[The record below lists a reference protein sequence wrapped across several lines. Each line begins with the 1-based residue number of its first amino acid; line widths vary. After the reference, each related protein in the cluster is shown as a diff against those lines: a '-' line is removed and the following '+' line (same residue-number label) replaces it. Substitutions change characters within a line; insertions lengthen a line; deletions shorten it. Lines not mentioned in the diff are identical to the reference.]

1 MRVDASMTQHIKKL
15 SFYTLKQTDLRSY
28 LAKAPMEFTQ
38 AAKPLALQMPLPNGK
53 IETFM
58 MVESPI
64 LAPAIAAKHPEIK
77 TYSGKSSSDPTHT
90 IRISFTAQG
99 FNAIILGVENDAAYY
114 DKVSTNP
121 KDQVYRV
128 YFARDAE
135 RPKPTKATGQT
146 NKCGTIDN
154 PLNLN
159 LSTPKANSGA
169 RLAAGPNDV
178 GTSLRTFRLAFA
190 ATGEFTQQAVY
201 GGDANAA
208 FAGLVGYVNR
218 VNAIYRRELSV
229 ALQLVS
235 DVSLVYSNTA
245 TDPYTNS
252 NQDSLLVEN
261 QRNLDNVIGNAN
273 YDIGHILGF
282 EGSSGG
288 GLASGSSVCDN
299 DFKAQ
304 GVSGVG
310 DGSFAPIFDDQL
322 VAHEMGHQF
331 GMSHSYNSI
340 VPVCTTR
347 KPETSVEPG
356 AGATIMSYG
365 FTCNDENND
374 DNYEQ
379 PAYAPFL
386 NFHTVSYDQAIN
398 YIKTISCFTSTGT
411 GNVVPVIN
419 SISTNRTIPKSTPFS
434 LSGVAGDANAGD
446 VLSYSWE
453 GTNIGTETPTASTL
467 LDPTKAPFFRS
478 YEPISTGV
486 RTFPRLMGILDG
498 SNTARGDKLP
508 SVGVVTTHRLTV
520 RDNAGGVT
528 YGAVTVTVAGN
539 AGPFLETTNLDGSYP
554 GSSEQTITWSVNNT
568 TAPPVNCANVNILLS
583 TDGGLTFPTV
593 LAANTPNDGSQTVAL
608 PAILTSTARIK
619 VAASNNI
626 FFDISNTDFSI
637 TAPVG
642 VPIVGISAPDSIAI
656 EGATGPN
663 SPNGG
668 RRSAASSNGRTAAD
682 DNDDDDDDEE
692 DLTGYAYFHFERTS
706 GDGKLTVR
714 FEITGSFADDS
725 GLFIADTV
733 SFEDGEVAFDLYVIP
748 GEDDADEGDEDLILT
763 LIDEAEYDVLE
774 SSNAA
779 KIIIK
784 DNDTA
789 PTPTGTFSITGVT
802 TVSCT
807 PVAGDANRRS
817 LTFTPRYSGTSGQP
831 ISFSVV
837 NEMPPTTAPGPYT
850 LGLYVD
856 KETITLR
863 ATQSGTAGEASFVY
877 NWLAACGTTPPDPE
891 PTGAFSITGVTTVS
905 CTPVAG
911 NANRRSLTFTP
922 KYSGVTGQ
930 PISFSVVNEMPPTT
944 APGPYTL
951 GLYID
956 KATITLKATQT
967 GTAGPATFV
976 YNWLAA
982 CGTTPPDPEPT
993 GAFSITGVTTV
1004 SCTPVA
1010 GNANRRSLTFT
1021 PRYSGATGQ
1030 PISFSVVNE
1039 MLPTTAPGPYTLGV
1053 YVDKATITLKATQ
1066 TGTPS
1071 EATFVYNWLAA
1082 CSSTSARLA
1091 GEDNNGLQLQLLGNP
1106 VVDGRVSVLVRGALG
1121 QPLLLTL
1128 SDVRGKSVGTHQ
1140 VQESGAEERHSF
1152 EISRQPAGLLLLKV
1166 STPTQSQTIK
1176 VIKAE

>member
-1 MRVDASMTQHIKKL
+1 MTKHIKKL
-15 SFYTLKQTDLRSY
+15 TFYTLKQSELRSF
-28 LAKAPMEFTQ
+28 LAKAPLEFTQ
-38 AAKPLALQMPLPNGK
+38 SAKPLALQMPLPNGK

-77 TYSGKSSSDPTHT
+77 TYSGKSSTDPTHT

-135 RPKPTKATGQT
+135 RPKPTKSTGQT

-190 ATGEFTQQAVY
+190 ATGEFTQQAIY
-201 GGDANAA
+201 GGDVNAA
-208 FAGLVGYVNR
+208 FNGLVGYVNR

-261 QRNLDNVIGNAN
+261 QRNLDNVIGNTN

-340 VPVCTTR
+340 IPVCTTR
-347 KPETSVEPG
+347 APETSVEPG

-365 FTCNDENND
+365 FTCGDSDND

-398 YIKTISCFTSTGT
+398 YIKTISCFTTTST

-486 RTFPRLMGILDG
+486 RTFPRLMSILDG

-539 AGPFLETTNLDGSYP
+539 SGPFLETTNLDGSYP

-583 TDGGLTFPTV
+583 TDGGLTFPIV

-608 PAILTSTARIK
+608 PAVLSSMARIK

-656 EGATGPN
+656 EGATGPD

-668 RRSAASSNGRTAAD
+668 RRAAASRNGRVAAD
-682 DNDDDDDDEE
+682 DDEEEEE
-692 DLTGYAYFHFERTS
+692 DLTGFAYFHFERTS

-763 LIDEAEYDVLE
+763 LIDEADYDVLE

-789 PTPTGTFSITGVT
+789 LFSIMGVTTVNCVPVSGDANRLALTFTPQYSGASGQPISFSVVNELAPTTNPGPYSLSLYADNPIITLKAMQNGTPGEASFAYNWLAACNGTTPTPTSPFAITGVT
-802 TVSCT
+802 TVSCV
-807 PVAGDANRRS
+807 PIAGDANRRS
-817 LTFTPRYSGTSGQP
+817 LTFTPQYRGASGQP

-837 NEMPPTTAPGPYT
+837 NELAPTTNPGPYT
-850 LGLYVD
+850 LGIYTD
-856 KETITLR
+856 QPTITLK
-863 ATQSGTAGEASFVY
+863 ATQIGTTGEATFIY
-877 NWLAACGTTPPDPE
+877 NWLAACNGTTPT
-891 PTGAFSITGVTTVS
+891 PTSPFAITGVTTVS
-905 CTPVAG
+905 CTPVLG
-911 NANRRSLTFTP
+911 DANRRSLTFTP
-922 KYSGVTGQ
+922 QYRGASGQ
-930 PISFSVVNEMPPTT
+930 PISFSVVNE
-944 APGPYTL
+944 L
-951 GLYID
+951 
-956 KATITLKATQT
+956 
-967 GTAGPATFV
+967 
-976 YNWLAA
+976 
-982 CGTTPPDPEPT
+982 
-993 GAFSITGVTTV
+993 
-1004 SCTPVA
+1004 
-1010 GNANRRSLTFT
+1010 
-1021 PRYSGATGQ
+1021 
-1030 PISFSVVNE
+1030 
-1039 MLPTTAPGPYTLGV
+1039 LPTTAPGPYTLGI
-1053 YVDKATITLKATQ
+1053 YTDQPTITLKATQ
-1066 TGTPS
+1066 TGTTG
-1071 EATFVYNWLAA
+1071 EASFVYNWLAV
-1082 CSSTSARLA
+1082 CGTNNVQSKVARESGAENSL
-1091 GEDNNGLQLQLLGNP
+1091 LVRVLGNP
-1106 VVDGRVSVLVRGALG
+1106 VANGQVRVEISGATGKLQLTVTDLRGTIISARSVEQPATLETHNFDIGR
-1121 QPLLLTL
+1121 Q
-1128 SDVRGKSVGTHQ
+1128 SVG
-1140 VQESGAEERHSF
+1140 AM
-1152 EISRQPAGLLLLKV
+1152 LLRV
-1166 STPTQSQTIK
+1166 TTPTQAKTVK
-1176 VIKAE
+1176 LLKAE